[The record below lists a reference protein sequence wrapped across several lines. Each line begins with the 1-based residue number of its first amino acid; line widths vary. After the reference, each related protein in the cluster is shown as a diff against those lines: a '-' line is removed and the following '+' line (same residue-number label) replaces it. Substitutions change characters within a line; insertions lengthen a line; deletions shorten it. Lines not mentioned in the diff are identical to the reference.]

1 MITERERNQIS
12 INDKAYE
19 RLNKAKK
26 KGESFSDVVIRLSD
40 AKVTALQRR
49 GQMAVTTSD
58 SRRFSVEVDQDRCVG
73 AESCVVI
80 APDLFALDPS
90 ELGGFRRGAAPLGM
104 RQVEDNSVDSEK
116 LITAAKSCPYHAIHL
131 IDSRTSEEIG
141 G

>member
-1 MITERERNQIS
+1 LVTEKERNQIS

-40 AKVTALQRR
+40 TKVTALQRR
-49 GQMAVTTSD
+49 GQMEIATSD
-58 SRRFSVEVDQDRCVG
+58 GRRFSVEVDQDRCVG

-104 RQVEDNSVDSEK
+104 REVEDNSVDSEK
-116 LITAAKSCPYHAIHL
+116 LITASKSCPYHAIHL
-131 IDSRTSEEIG
+131 TDARTGEEIG